1 MPSMMDAP
9 TAPAMLK
16 ARIAAVSLVVCVA
29 VTLVAPGVT
38 QADSDALWNIVHT
51 LCVPNQEQH
60 GTPGPCAA
68 VDLRNGEQHGYVVL
82 KDLAGATQFLLIPT
96 ARITGIESPALLA
109 PDAPNYFAIAW
120 QSRAYV
126 NGVLHRDLPRD
137 DIALAVNSVSGRSQN
152 QLHIHIDCIRSD
164 VREALRKI
172 EARIRTNWAPAGTPL
187 AGHPYLAMRVE
198 GAQLGQANPFT
209 LLANGVP
216 GAREDMGR
224 HTLVVVGATF
234 SNGHAGFIIL
244 DDHADPVAKDTGSG
258 EELQDHSCA
267 IAKS

>member
-1 MPSMMDAP
+1 MRASPIAIA
-9 TAPAMLK
+9 TRV
-16 ARIAAVSLVVCVA
+16 ARTAAVSLVVGLGVM
-29 VTLVAPGVT
+29 LVASGVT
-38 QADSDALWNIVHT
+38 RADSDALWNIVHT
-51 LCVPNQEQH
+51 QCVPNEEQH

-68 VDLRNGEQHGYVVL
+68 VDLRNGEQGGYVVL

-96 ARITGIESPALLA
+96 ARITGIESPAVLA

-126 NGVLHRDLPRD
+126 DGVLHRELPRD
-137 DIALAVNSVSGRSQN
+137 DIALAVNSVFGRSQN
-152 QLHIHIDCIRSD
+152 QLHIHIDCVRVD
-164 VREALRKI
+164 VRAALRRV
-172 EARIRTNWAPAGTPL
+172 EPTLRSTWAPVGTAL

-198 GAQLGQANPFT
+198 GAQLDQANPFK
-209 LLANGVP
+209 LLANGAP

-234 SNGHAGFIIL
+234 SNGHVGFIIL
-244 DDHADPVAKDTGSG
+244 DDRADSTTGDTGSG